1 MVVFMKK
8 KDRILAGGILIAA
21 FAVWAFLHFF
31 LPNDHEK
38 IRITVD
44 GAVFGEYSLD
54 EDQEIAIGKTNVCR
68 IENGKVKMISADCPD
83 KLCMKQKAVDAS
95 GGTIVCLPNKVVI
108 EAVGTAKLSSDG
120 LDAVS

>member
-1 MVVFMKK
+1 MPH
-8 KDRILAGGILIAA
+8 LLSG
-21 FAVWAFLHFF
+21 HFF
-31 LPNDHEK
+31 TFFFLRIMKK

>member
-1 MVVFMKK
+1 MKK
-8 KDRILAGGILIAA
+8 RDMILMAGILALTLIWWGAA
-21 FAVWAFLHFF
+21 RFF
-31 LPNDHEK
+31 LPDDYQK

-44 GAVFGEYSLD
+44 GTVLGEYSLL
-54 EDQEIAIGKTNVCR
+54 EEQEIAIGKTNICR
-68 IENGKVKMISADCPD
+68 IENKKAKMISANCPD

-108 EAVGTAKLSSDG
+108 EAVESEGHSLNG

>member
-1 MVVFMKK
+1 MKK
-8 KDRILAGGILIAA
+8 KDWILAAGILIAA
-21 FAVWAFLHFF
+21 LAAWMFPRFF
-31 LPNDHEK
+31 LPEDHRK

-44 GAVFGEYSLD
+44 GTVFGEYSLR

-83 KLCMKQKAVDAS
+83 KLCIKQKAIDAS

-108 EAVGTAKLSSDG
+108 EAVGTGSLPSDG
-120 LDAVS
+120 PDAVS